1 MTAADLVRLLD
12 ATQTS
17 NERLKTAMVDYV
29 RADTKVV
36 SSLHILNFFQKL
48 FLETGSLKAVSQTI
62 LSAEPGNSTSLIK
75 QVSATTSAFQN
86 ISSTL
91 HFLGTLTQT
100 WILNWRRMK
109 KVSEI
114 LMNEQNIQDEAKK
127 ELVINRGSI
136 RFNNLFFKYPGST
149 DYVIKNFN
157 LFIPGKAKIGI
168 TGTNGAGKTSLLKLL
183 MRLYNAEKG
192 EILVCGQN
200 ISDVSIN
207 SLRSKIAVIPQ
218 QAYLFNG
225 SLRENLLF
233 GNNEAAITDNDID
246 KVVNS
251 LELQSLVKKIGGYNA
266 IIEENGSNLS
276 GGEKQLLS
284 IIRCAL
290 KNPSIVLIDEV
301 TTFLDKINENK
312 VLEVVKKFCED
323 KTMIVVTHEP
333 YLLKDLDEVI
343 ILDKGLIVERGSF
356 DELEKNGLIFKNLFD
371 YVENT
376 KPKPL
381 QNKDIAMHC
390 SSGDS
395 CCSA

>member
-1 MTAADLVRLLD
+1 
-12 ATQTS
+12 
-17 NERLKTAMVDYV
+17 
-29 RADTKVV
+29 
-36 SSLHILNFFQKL
+36 
-48 FLETGSLKAVSQTI
+48 
-62 LSAEPGNSTSLIK
+62 
-75 QVSATTSAFQN
+75 
-86 ISSTL
+86 
-91 HFLGTLTQT
+91 
-100 WILNWRRMK
+100 
-109 KVSEI
+109 
-114 LMNEQNIQDEAKK
+114 MNEQNIQDEAKK
-127 ELVINRGSI
+127 EL
-136 RFNNLFFKYPGST
+136 YPGST

-183 MRLYNAEKG
+183 MRLYDAEKG

-207 SLRSKIAVIPQ
+207 SLRNKIAVIPQ

-251 LELQSLVKKIGGYNA
+251 LELQSLVKKIGGYDA

-312 VLEVVKKFCED
+312 VLEVIKKFCED

-356 DELEKNGLIFKNLFD
+356 GELEKNGLIFKNLFD

-390 SSGDS
+390 LSGDS